1 MPGVFTW
8 RLLAHH
14 CIIIILHVVVRGAI
28 CAAAAAAVN
37 KTRAVVVSVFK
48 RPISVNNTG
57 LRLSSMTTAPVP
69 ST

>member
-28 CAAAAAAVN
+28 CAAAAVN
-37 KTRAVVVSVFK
+37 KTKAVVVSVFK
-48 RPISVNNTG
+48 KPIIC
-57 LRLSSMTTAPVP
+57 
-69 ST
+69 